1 MPPRYSLVKP
11 LCPMSKALIVF
22 AKRPSP
28 GRVKTRLTPPLSP
41 EDAAGLYQCMLL
53 DILAKT
59 SQMAGVDRLLFY
71 EQGEGASDFFA
82 ETVGT
87 GESYPQEGEGLGER
101 LAAAFER
108 TFGLGYDAAAVIGT
122 DSPHLPAAFIEQTFD
137 LLDDPGVD
145 AVFGPAEDG
154 GYYLLAMKRLHRE
167 LFEGIP
173 WSTDEVLKE
182 SLARAAA
189 AGIATALLPLWHDVD
204 TAADLLRPEL
214 VDPANGAP
222 LTREFI
228 LRHPPRSPAAPG
240 GR

>member
-1 MPPRYSLVKP
+1 
-11 LCPMSKALIVF
+11 MSKALIVF

-28 GRVKTRLTPPLSP
+28 GRVKTRLTPPLTP
-41 EDAAGLYQCMLL
+41 EEAAELYRCMLL

-59 SQMAGVDRLLFY
+59 GQMTAVDRLLFY
-71 EQGEGASDFFA
+71 EQGEGAPEFFA

-87 GESYPQEGEGLGER
+87 VGSYPQEGEGLGER

-108 TFGLGYDAAAVIGT
+108 TFSLGYNAAAVIGT
-122 DSPHLPAAFIEQTFD
+122 DSPHLPAAFIEQALE

-145 AVFGPAEDG
+145 AVFGPTEDG
-154 GYYLLAMKRLHRE
+154 GYYLLAMKRLRRE

-173 WSTDEVLKE
+173 WSTPEVLKD

-189 AGIATALLPLWHDVD
+189 AGMATALLPLWHDVD

-214 VDPANGAP
+214 VDPGNGAP

-228 LRHPPRSPAAPG
+228 LRHPLRSPAAPS

>member
-1 MPPRYSLVKP
+1 
-11 LCPMSKALIVF
+11 MSKALIVF

-28 GRVKTRLTPPLSP
+28 GHVKTRLTPPLSP
-41 EDAAGLYQCMLL
+41 EDAAGLYHCMLL

-59 SQMAGVDRLLFY
+59 GQMTAVDRLLFY
-71 EQGEGASDFFA
+71 GQGEGAPEFFA
-82 ETVGT
+82 ETVG
-87 GESYPQEGEGLGER
+87 ERARYPQEGEGLGER
-101 LAAAFER
+101 LAAAFDR
-108 TFGLGYDAAAVIGT
+108 AFGLGYGAVAVIGT
-122 DSPHLPAAFIEQTFD
+122 DSPHLPAAFIEQAFD
-137 LLDDPGVD
+137 LLNDPQVD

-167 LFEGIP
+167 LFEGIS
-173 WSTDEVLKE
+173 WSTAEVLDQ

-228 LRHPPRSPAAPG
+228 LRHPPRSPVSPG

>member
-1 MPPRYSLVKP
+1 
-11 LCPMSKALIVF
+11 MSKALIVF
-22 AKRPSP
+22 AKRPAP

-41 EDAAGLYQCMLL
+41 EDAAELYRRMLL
-53 DILAKT
+53 DLLAKAG
-59 SQMAGVDRLLFY
+59 QMADVHRLVFY
-71 EQGEGASDFFA
+71 EQGAGASEFFA
-82 ETVGT
+82 DTVGK

-101 LAAAFER
+101 LTAAFDR
-108 TFGLGYDAAAVIGT
+108 AFGLGYGAAAVIGT
-122 DSPHLPAAFIEQTFD
+122 DSPHLPVAFMARAFE
-137 LLDDPGVD
+137 LLDDLRVD

-167 LFEGIP
+167 LFEGIA
-173 WSTDEVLKE
+173 WSTPEVLKE

-189 AGIATALLPLWHDVD
+189 AGITTALLPLWHDVD

-214 VDPANGAP
+214 VDPDNGAP

-228 LRHPPRSPAAPG
+228 LRHPLRSPADPG